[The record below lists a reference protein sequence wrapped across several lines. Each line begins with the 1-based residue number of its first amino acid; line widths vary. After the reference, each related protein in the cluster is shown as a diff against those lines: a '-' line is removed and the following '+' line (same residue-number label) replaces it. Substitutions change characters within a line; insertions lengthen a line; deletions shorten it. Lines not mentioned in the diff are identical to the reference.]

1 MQPGSL
7 VFQKQTLRGFWLHH
21 WYQAAKPEEITAMF
35 DRLTPLVA
43 AGRISAPVAATYD
56 FDHARAEITQAAQS
70 MARCSSRRKCDPR
83 SNRPAAAR

>member
-1 MQPGSL
+1 
-7 VFQKQTLRGFWLHH
+7 
-21 WYQAAKPEEITAMF
+21 MF

-70 MARCSSRRKCDPR
+70 AGKVLFTPKM
-83 SNRPAAAR
+83 